1 MGTLCL
7 GILAGLITAYKLYT
21 TGFGVYAKT
30 DILVWTL
37 PLAAYI
43 FFSLTSA
50 GLAFVSS
57 IPVVFGIKRYEAI
70 EKRTVFLEIC
80 VLLAA
85 FVCLIL
91 HLGSPLAVF
100 YLLLSPNPAS
110 PLWWLAM
117 LYGVYLLI
125 LLASF
130 WKIHNGQLNK
140 ALGIL
145 VFILA
150 VSTSTTLGWLVGM
163 ADARP
168 TLNPN
173 FLTAFFPISAFAC
186 GLAAITLFSLAT
198 ARFSGT
204 KISQDRMELF
214 DEIAKVLG
222 ITIGVT
228 MVLFIW
234 RMITGGVSSSALE
247 FIAFKQILRSFSF
260 HVEFWLGMVVPF
272 VLMLIPGVRKTTSGK
287 VLAGV
292 LFLAGMLFGRL
303 EIVLSG
309 ELMPLGAM
317 AEGRP
322 PVVSYVPTIWE
333 VFVALFG
340 LSVMLLV
347 YTLGERHLKLE
358 AQAE

>member
-1 MGTLCL
+1 
-7 GILAGLITAYKLYT
+7 
-21 TGFGVYAKT
+21 
-30 DILVWTL
+30 
-37 PLAAYI
+37 
-43 FFSLTSA
+43 
-50 GLAFVSS
+50 
-57 IPVVFGIKRYEAI
+57 
-70 EKRTVFLEIC
+70 
-80 VLLAA
+80 
-85 FVCLIL
+85 
-91 HLGSPLAVF
+91 
-100 YLLLSPNPAS
+100 
-110 PLWWLAM
+110 
-117 LYGVYLLI
+117 
-125 LLASF
+125 
-130 WKIHNGQLNK
+130 
-140 ALGIL
+140 
-145 VFILA
+145 
-150 VSTSTTLGWLVGM
+150 
-163 ADARP
+163 
-168 TLNPN
+168 
-173 FLTAFFPISAFAC
+173 
-186 GLAAITLFSLAT
+186 
-198 ARFSGT
+198 
-204 KISQDRMELF
+204 MELF